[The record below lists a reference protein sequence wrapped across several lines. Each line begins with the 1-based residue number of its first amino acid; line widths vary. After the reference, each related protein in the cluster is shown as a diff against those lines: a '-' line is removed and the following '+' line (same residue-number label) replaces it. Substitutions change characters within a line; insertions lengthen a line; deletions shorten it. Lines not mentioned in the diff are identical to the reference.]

1 MNKNEKST
9 LFSIAKPL
17 DKLYVMMENVDKY
30 WNDVFT
36 DIENYKKY
44 KAYKKIIYKHLD
56 QIQLIMDTLL
66 GTL

>member
-1 MNKNEKST
+1 VNKNEKST

-44 KAYKKIIYKHLD
+44 KSYKKII
-56 QIQLIMDTLL
+56 
-66 GTL
+66 